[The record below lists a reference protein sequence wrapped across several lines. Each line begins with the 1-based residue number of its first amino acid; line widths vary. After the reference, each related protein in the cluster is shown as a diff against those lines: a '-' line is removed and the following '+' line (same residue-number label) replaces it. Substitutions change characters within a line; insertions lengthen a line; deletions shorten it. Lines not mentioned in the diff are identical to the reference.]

1 MNSVSVI
8 EATPQARAVP
18 SAAAD
23 RASVS
28 TAQAT
33 PLQPVHFPAADTV
46 VQTLRDAGL
55 LAREAAEQAV
65 TVAREANLHIT
76 TALLRLN
83 AIAELPLYR
92 HYAGLLG
99 LALLQHET
107 DEAGVL
113 APQFQAAAQALGLT
127 PSWFALKGLLALRRA
142 DHVLVGFREEI
153 GADALAL
160 LARRCAASALPMQL
174 AVVTPTLVQRV
185 HSTQNEAEPFGVADD
200 LRLLR
205 ELAEE
210 GPTIELVNSLLS
222 QAVTQRASDIHF
234 EPEEFDFAVRLRVD
248 GQMQELAR
256 HPRDRY
262 EAVVCR
268 VKILSGLDIAERRLP
283 QDGRI
288 NGRVHGESFDMR
300 VSVLPG
306 SLGEAMVLRLLRQ
319 DRKPQALQDLG
330 MSEPHARLFRR
341 WTQLSNGIV
350 LVTGPTGSGKS
361 TTLYTAL
368 ELAND
373 RRRKII
379 TIEDPVEYRIKGIT
393 QLQVNADIGYTFATA
408 LRSIL
413 RHDPDMILVGEI
425 RDEET
430 ARIAIQS
437 ALTGHMVLSTLHT
450 NSAIGA
456 ITRLVDMG
464 LEPFLI
470 AASVRGL
477 MAQRLVRRL
486 CSHCAVPDATEDDAL
501 QALLQRFGLQAGAT
515 PRRAVGCAHCAHTG
529 YFGRQAIYDLIELNP
544 EFGHQIAQGASETQL
559 LSLLGPLAGQGLL
572 RSGVAQIATGHTTL
586 SEVIRATAGAQ

>member
-1 MNSVSVI
+1 MSVTTLV
-8 EATPQARAVP
+8 
-18 SAAAD
+18 AAAP
-23 RASVS
+23 A
-28 TAQAT
+28 APT
-33 PLQPVHFPAADTV
+33 PLPAATAHPHFPTADLV
-46 VQTLRDAGL
+46 LQTLHGAGL
-55 LAREAAEQAV
+55 LAREAVEQAAA
-65 TVAREANLHIT
+65 VARETGLHVT

-92 HYAGLLG
+92 HYARLLD
-99 LALLQHET
+99 LPLLQHES
-107 DEAGVL
+107 DEAGML
-113 APQFQAAAQALGLT
+113 APQFQAAAQTLRLA
-127 PSWFALKGLLALRRA
+127 PPWFALKGLLALQRQ
-142 DHVLVGFREEI
+142 DHVLVAFREEVNSST
-153 GADALAL
+153 LAL
-160 LARRCAASALPMQL
+160 LTRRCAAAALPMQL
-174 AVVTPTLVQRV
+174 AVATPTLVQRV
-185 HSTQNEAEPFGVADD
+185 HSSRNEAEPFAVADD

-248 GQMQELAR
+248 GQLQELAR

-262 EAVVCR
+262 DAVVCR

-330 MSEPHARLFRR
+330 MSEPQAELLRR

-393 QLQVNADIGYTFATA
+393 QLQVNAEIGYTFATA

-477 MAQRLVRRL
+477 MAQRLVRHL
-486 CSHCAVPDATEDDAL
+486 CTHCAEPDTAADAAL
-501 QALLQRFGLQAGAT
+501 QALLERFALQAQAQ

-544 EFGHQIAQGASETQL
+544 EFGHQIAQGASEGQL
-559 LSLLGPLAGQGLL
+559 LAMLGPLAGQGLL
-572 RSGVAQIATGHTTL
+572 RSGVMQIALGHTTL